1 MIPYKVYMMVDTTY
15 AQTPNPQKHM
25 DDYRYKHV
33 DTNTYT
39 YTYTQISKLHL

>member
-39 YTYTQISKLHL
+39 YKKKINE